1 MLALCSLRETQ
12 REGLIL
18 KQFVD
23 VVANGVNPNRT
34 ANLQSF
40 IRPTDYIFKN
50 IAS

>member
-23 VVANGVNPNRT
+23 VANGVNPNRT